1 MKNDN
6 TAFLGVGWSFP
17 PEFSESGRNL
27 VTVSGEEDVRQ
38 SLQILLGTRLNE
50 RILQEEYGSSL
61 HDFVFEE
68 AGADFLNQVRSMLAE
83 AILYHEPRVDIN
95 GIQLEQDET
104 EAGLLYIVLDYS
116 IPASNTRFNMV
127 YPFYIREAS
136 V

>member
-6 TAFLGVGWSFP
+6 TAFLGTGWSFP

-50 RILQEEYGSSL
+50 RILQEDYGSSL

-68 AGADFLNQVRSMLAE
+68 AGSDFLNQVRSMIAE
-83 AILYHEPRVDIN
+83 AILYHESRVELNDV
-95 GIQLEQDET
+95 QLEQDEI
-104 EAGLLYIVLDYS
+104 EDGLLYIVIDYT
-116 IPASNTRFNMV
+116 IAASNTRFNMV
-127 YPFYIREAS
+127 YPFYIQEAS
-136 V
+136 F